1 MRIEKI
7 AMEID
12 RAKEKI
18 AEWQARLRDLERQK
32 TELENQQILQVV
44 RGAGATSEDI
54 LAALAL
60 LRSAPEAPNP
70 TIPTTP
76 IIKEDTRNEE

>member
-7 AMEID
+7 AVEIE

-32 TELENQQILQVV
+32 TEQENQQILQVV

-60 LRSAPEAPNP
+60 LKNATEAPKPTSPTNP
-70 TIPTTP
+70 N
-76 IIKEDTRNEE
+76 IKEDTRNEE

>member
-7 AMEID
+7 AVEID

-32 TELENQQILQVV
+32 TEQENQQILQVV

-60 LRSAPEAPNP
+60 LKSAEAQQS
-70 TIPTTP
+70 TTPTTT
-76 IIKEDTRNEE
+76 ILKEDTRNEE

>member
-1 MRIEKI
+1 MRIEKLSV
-7 AMEID
+7 EID

-32 TELENQQILQVV
+32 TEQENQQILQVV

-60 LRSAPEAPNP
+60 LKNATEAPAP
-70 TIPTTP
+70 ITHTTP
-76 IIKEDTRNEE
+76 ILKEDTKNEE